1 MILMKADEVREKFF
15 SEIKKEI
22 EEKKLKLKLVAII
35 AGNDCA
41 SEIYVNSKKK
51 DCEKL
56 GISSEIIKFSSDTSE
71 ETIISKIKELN
82 QAKDVTGILCQL
94 PLPPHISEKKVI
106 EAIDPLKDADCFHP
120 YNVGKLFLGDPV
132 IEPCTPKGIISL
144 LDFYNIPIEGK
155 RVVVVGRSNIV
166 GKPVSI
172 MLLKR
177 NATVTICHSKTKNIS
192 SITKEADIVVV
203 AVGKPHF
210 LKADMVKD
218 GCVVVDV
225 GIHRIE
231 DSSTEKGYKVIGDVD
246 FDKVASKTYAI
257 TPVPG
262 GVGIMTR
269 VALMEN
275 ILKLVLYN
283 SGNIK

>member
-1 MILMKADEVREKFF
+1 MILMKADEVREKVF

-35 AGNDCA
+35 VGNDSA

-56 GISSEIIKFSSDTSE
+56 GISSEIIKFPSDTSE

-275 ILKLVLYN
+275 ILKLGLYN